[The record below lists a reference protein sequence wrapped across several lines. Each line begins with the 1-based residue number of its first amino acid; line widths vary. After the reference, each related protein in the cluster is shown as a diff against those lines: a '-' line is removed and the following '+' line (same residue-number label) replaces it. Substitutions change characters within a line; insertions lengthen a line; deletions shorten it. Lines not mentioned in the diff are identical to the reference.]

1 MKLSNDKNVLI
12 VGLGLIGG
20 SYAIALKKRGFKVYT
35 VTENAEDIAYA
46 KKNGIIDDGITEPDK
61 EFINRADIIVFA
73 LYPHVF
79 LSWVEK
85 YGKYIKPSAVV
96 TDVTGIKG
104 EIVYKVQEMLSGGA
118 EFISAHPMAG
128 REVYGVKNST
138 DAIFHGANY
147 IVVPTEKNSESAIDF
162 CKELGETLGFSNISV
177 LTPSQH
183 DELIAFLS
191 QLTHCIAVSLMCSN
205 ADDNIK
211 NYTGDSFRDL
221 TRIARINEN
230 MWSELFLMNKKA
242 LLTQMEK
249 FEKTFDRLKQ
259 ALISDDTETM
269 KSMMRLSTER
279 RKLFD
284 KVV

>member
-284 KVV
+284 K